1 MMELLAND
9 LKDGNGGNDDAESR
23 DVVDFVRPTATAKRR
38 KGGGGVTKM
47 TDSILVGEK
56 ARNETE
62 MTSRVKSSIASFE
75 NLSIFKLPHRNRSA
89 RTETAGGCQTTANSN
104 EQTATTTS
112 SKDSLKFVKRA
123 SIARLLGQTYSTKNA
138 SAAADAAA
146 AKAAA
151 KSAHPTKSLTTYQ
164 TSTTTTLSAANG
176 TISASTFP
184 ERFQRCSENHVDAI
198 TTLTPTTAPQMSD
211 FCEDSDLGT
220 RTLKIISKGL
230 GRFFWKKSYSVDIS
244 EPDPEFKVSYLG
256 NVLTGWAKGT
266 FSFLL
271 NFNIYVFNA
280 NEITFR
286 A

>member
-47 TDSILVGEK
+47 TDSILVSEK
-56 ARNETE
+56 TRNETE

-138 SAAADAAA
+138 SAAAGAAA
-146 AKAAA
+146 AKAAV

-164 TSTTTTLSAANG
+164 TSTTTLSAANG
-176 TISASTFP
+176 TINASTFP

-198 TTLTPTTAPQMSD
+198 TTSTPTTAPQMSD

-271 NFNIYVFNA
+271 NFNIFNG